1 MLILPGHPLYE
12 PTLLMARRPDYLE
25 VENRT
30 GEQACFIAEESGLLR
45 PATHSEMYDYLYG
58 GEYDEV
64 MVANGYLDTAG
75 TD

>member
-1 MLILPGHPLYE
+1 MLILPGNPLYE
-12 PTLLMARRPDYLE
+12 ATLLLARRPDYIE

-30 GEQACFIAEESGLLR
+30 NEQACFIAEESGLLR
-45 PATHSEMYDYLYG
+45 PASHAEMYDYMYG

-64 MVANGYLDTAG
+64 MWNNGYMDPSG